1 MMKKLFLCIGI
12 AVGGCMITSTANAQ
26 QTNIAKQRLVM
37 DEAISTIED
46 YETFATIADDEVR
59 YSFENLFVDENA
71 IVYND
76 LLGISH
82 GETLTVKEYCKELSD
97 GFRNKKSTIKNIK
110 KEGMWYENETW
121 KIQFSFDKTL
131 SYTNKCGVYFSS
143 LEFYEKDY
151 HLIATLIYDE
161 TARICKIES
170 ITGSVDSPKKL
181 SDNYFAFKTE
191 DKRDQSLTYKK
202 QKMTFNSYGQA
213 LLDGSYNKSSFRYSD
228 PDVELIPIIDQCD
241 IVSMRYKA
249 RKMRIKLHYDLGMGE
264 SFDLSE
270 ADRMNSH
277 KTSSS
282 SFGVDFGYVFPSK
295 SNIKTGLFLGLGM
308 SQSTVETVFKT
319 SDYYYSTDAD
329 VDGDNYVRHYVDFN
343 LSQKVKLT
351 ELVVPVYAD
360 INIKLHQLVSLYFD
374 LGVKAMLNIEHKV
387 DNTEGSAYIYG
398 VYPQYN
404 NLRMDEHWGYNGFGN
419 KTFSNSDL
427 DNSDLVGVSSFT
439 ADAFGG
445 VGLRLN
451 IPSTPLSID
460 IGVQYQ
466 YGFMDILKPEGN
478 RIELSNNNNSPLV
491 YNTVS
496 GSKSIEHV
504 RNLSEVLSSVK
515 RKSLKLSLGVIY
527 KF

>member
-1 MMKKLFLCIGI
+1 MM
-12 AVGGCMITSTANAQ
+12 TSTTYAQ
-26 QTNIAKQRLVM
+26 QKNIAKLRFII

-46 YETFATIADDEVR
+46 YETFATIADDEIR

-82 GETLTVKEYCKELSD
+82 DETLTVKEYSKELCD
-97 GFRNKKSTIKNIK
+97 GLRNKKTTIKNIK

-121 KIQFSFDKTL
+121 KIQFSFDKTM

-143 LEFYEKDY
+143 FEFYEKDY

-170 ITGSVDSPKKL
+170 VTGSVDSPKKL
-181 SDNYFAFKTE
+181 SNNYFAFKTD
-191 DKRDQSLTYKK
+191 DKRDQNLSYKN
-202 QKMTFNSYGQA
+202 QKMVFNSYGQA

-228 PDVELIPIIDQCD
+228 PDVELIPVIDECGN
-241 IVSMRYKA
+241 VSMRYKA

-270 ADRMNSH
+270 ADHLNDY

-282 SFGVDFGYVFPSK
+282 SFGVDLGYVFPSK
-295 SNIKTGLFLGLGM
+295 SNIKTGLFVGFGM
-308 SQSTVETVFKT
+308 SHSTIETVFKT
-319 SDYYYSTDAD
+319 SDYYYSTGAD
-329 VDGDNYVRHYVDFN
+329 VDGDNYIRHYAN
-343 LSQKVKLT
+343 LNISQKVNLT
-351 ELVVPVYAD
+351 EIVVPVYAD
-360 INIKLHQLVSLYFD
+360 LNIKLHQLISIYFD
-374 LGVKAMLNIEHKV
+374 LGIKAILNIGHKV
-387 DNTEGSAYIYG
+387 DETQGSAYIYG

-404 NLRMDEHWGYNGFGN
+404 SLRLDEHWGYNGFGS

-439 ADAFGG
+439 ADVFGG
-445 VGLRLN
+445 MGLRFN

-460 IGVQYQ
+460 IGCQYQ
-466 YGFMDILKPEGN
+466 YGLMDIFKPEGN

-496 GSKSIEHV
+496 GSNSTEHV
-504 RNLSEVLSSVK
+504 RNLSDVLSCIK